1 MPWSTLPTFVAL
13 VYNSLASKAFKSCLL
28 AQVIDKTGRR
38 SDHDSFISHYN
49 DICKGQIRLE
59 KADVIHPLIAEMDY
73 DGEKLAMESAARI
86 PPLIRKAYHA
96 PVLGRPCDAE
106 CG

>member
-1 MPWSTLPTFVAL
+1 MRAAL
-13 VYNSLASKAFKSCLL
+13 SIASF
-28 AQVIDKTGRR
+28 
-38 SDHDSFISHYN
+38 SHYN

-86 PPLIRKAYHA
+86 PPL
-96 PVLGRPCDAE
+96 
-106 CG
+106 